1 MSRLTL
7 TREMG
12 AGQPSSDGRIVL
24 TEGGIVLKLWYS
36 WYMYLPVCLLVCLY
50 VKNDNEGGTV

>member
-36 WYMYLPVCLLVCLY
+36 WYVYLCLLVCLY
-50 VKNDNEGGTV
+50 VKKNNEGGTV